1 MCCAIPILFA
11 GSSTIVK
18 GTEQQV
24 SVNTPGVPGALCQL
38 QSPAIGT
45 RTAQR
50 PANITM
56 LKSKKNGAGLGVDAA
71 AGAMN
76 TYDPGV
82 EVVMTRCPAASGRRA
97 RARGSSWQHA
107 CAESDAARL
116 GLPLRQRFR

>member
-1 MCCAIPILFA
+1 MQRVTAAMCCAIPILFA

-24 SVNTPGVPGALCQL
+24 SVNTPGGLGALCQL
-38 QSPAIGT
+38 HSPAIGT

-56 LKSKKNGAGLGVDAA
+56 LKSKKIVAGLGVDAA
-71 AGAMN
+71 PGAMN

-82 EVVMTRCPAASGRRA
+82 EVVMTPLPGCVRPPRKGMGVLMASTPVPKATPRV
-97 RARGSSWQHA
+97 
-107 CAESDAARL
+107 
-116 GLPLRQRFR
+116 

>member
-1 MCCAIPILFA
+1 M
-11 GSSTIVK
+11 
-18 GTEQQV
+18 
-24 SVNTPGVPGALCQL
+24 NTPGVLGALCQL
-38 QSPAIGT
+38 HSPAIGT

-56 LKSKKNGAGLGVDAA
+56 LKSKKIVAGLGVDAA
-71 AGAMN
+71 PGAMN

-82 EVVMTRCPAASGRRA
+82 EVGDDPVARLRQAATQGQ
-97 RARGSSWQHA
+97 GGPHGKHA